1 MLLPFLVSTHF
12 IRVLNKIKSRE
23 VCLDCH
29 LCPPPG
35 GIDGRATAVFRR
47 IHLTASLSVPPSNF
61 KLKCF
66 AIQNFTFPSL
76 NLGNLVFMGVTSLGC
91 CWPLP
96 APVSGPRPLWWR
108 PARPHRGRL
117 CWLHILRPFAEIFS
131 THSVCF
137 SQIFNDANIK
147 GQIFN
152 TQIFLYISIY
162 VLLLFTIIL
171 YIYFLVLENIHIT
184 PKYSPTIYLSSEI
197 LKYTYTYMF
206 SKIFSHLSV
215 CLRQIFKVRSV

>member
-12 IRVLNKIKSRE
+12 IRVLNKNNQIKGG
-23 VCLDCH
+23 VIKGLDCH

-47 IHLTASLSVPPSNF
+47 IHLTASLSVPTLNF

-66 AIQNFTFPSL
+66 AIQNFTFPILS
-76 NLGNLVFMGVTSLGC
+76 LGNLVLMGVTSLGC

-162 VLLLFTIIL
+162 VLLLFTIIYIYISTSIFLQNILPL
-171 YIYFLVLENIHIT
+171 YI
-184 PKYSPTIYLSSEI
+184 
-197 LKYTYTYMF
+197 
-206 SKIFSHLSV
+206 
-215 CLRQIFKVRSV
+215 CLRKY

>member
-1 MLLPFLVSTHF
+1 M
-12 IRVLNKIKSRE
+12 
-23 VCLDCH
+23 DCH

-76 NLGNLVFMGVTSLGC
+76 KLGNLVLMGVTSLGC

-137 SQIFNDANIK
+137 CQIFNDENIK

-152 TQIFLYISIY
+152 TQIFLYIFASLHNHIY
-162 VLLLFTIIL
+162 MFFVLQ
-171 YIYFLVLENIHIT
+171 HIRIP
-184 PKYSPTIYLSSEI
+184 PKYSPTINLSWEI

-215 CLRQIFKVRSV
+215 CLRQIFKVRSG